1 MHPASLEVFYGPKNV
16 FPDHTVMSVDVVWL
30 IIAGAL
36 AGGFVNGLAGF
47 GTGLFALGWW
57 LAALPPLDAVITVV
71 IMSLVGGLQGL
82 YAVRKAVDLPQL
94 ARFILPALVGL
105 GVGYAFL
112 DTINA
117 TILKFL
123 VAFMLILYGGYFTFS
138 RKLPTLH
145 KRYPLID
152 GWAGFV
158 GGLLGVIGGLS
169 GAVLTMWCSL
179 YDWPKDER
187 RALIQPFNMI
197 VLGSVF
203 ALMAWR
209 GLIDAHIWL
218 IAAVAFPFSVMGTQ
232 IGIFVFRRLT
242 DRGFQQ
248 LLIWLIL
255 LSGFML
261 AGRELTAK
269 ILTG

>member
-1 MHPASLEVFYGPKNV
+1 
-16 FPDHTVMSVDVVWL
+16 MSIDVIFL
-30 IIAGAL
+30 IIAGAF

-82 YAVRKAVDLPQL
+82 YAVRHAVDLPQL
-94 ARFILPALVGL
+94 ARFLLPSFVGIIIGFIILDA
-105 GVGYAFL
+105 
-112 DTINA
+112 INA

-123 VAFMLILYGGYFTFS
+123 VACMLILYGGYFTFS
-138 RKLPTLH
+138 KKLPTLQ
-145 KRYPLID
+145 KRYPVID
-152 GWAGFV
+152 GLVGFL
-158 GGLLGVIGGLS
+158 GGFLGVIGGLS
-169 GAVLTMWCSL
+169 GSVMTMWCSL
-179 YDWPKDER
+179 YDWPKAER
-187 RALIQPFNMI
+187 RALTQPFNMA

-203 ALMAWR
+203 ASMAWR

-218 IAAVAFPFSVMGTQ
+218 IVAIAFPFSVMGTQ
-232 IGIFVFRRLT
+232 LGIFVFRRLT

-255 LSGFML
+255 ASGLML
-261 AGRELTAK
+261 VGRELTATV
-269 ILTG
+269 LAG